1 MGCGCVQGDQGRH
14 AQAAAAG
21 QEGTNLVGVKGD
33 AVENVSVHE
42 EEFLGL
48 VTLQSKENIQHVCVG
63 AELNRDQRNDIKE
76 VLRRYSM
83 RKSLQKSQD
92 RPA

>member
-1 MGCGCVQGDQGRH
+1 MEGYPRGASGETQVGCGCVQGVQGGH
-14 AQAAAAG
+14 PQMAAVGQA
-21 QEGTNLVGVKGD
+21 GTNLVGVKGD

-63 AELNRDQRNDIKE
+63 AELNRKKRD
-76 VLRRYSM
+76 
-83 RKSLQKSQD
+83 
-92 RPA
+92 